1 MRIVRYT
8 ILALGI
14 IWLSGCTTI
23 DKQPE
28 LIKKGPLPKLSAN
41 EMIPKILWKN
51 TQSSGSGKSDANLR
65 LAVTGSEIVVADSKG
80 KILAL
85 NRQTG
90 AQKWVVSTKAEIT
103 AGPSISE
110 GRVLVGTDDRKV
122 LAYQLSN
129 GTFLWQAKVTGS
141 VMAAPVGGS
150 GTVFVHG
157 LDGSVVALNSQSGQQ
172 LWRYSVQT
180 PPLMLR
186 QNSSPVLLNNHVI
199 VGFSNGKLASL
210 HRMDGF
216 PEWERELAISK
227 GRSDIQRMVDISAD
241 PVIKDNRLYAVSYQ
255 GQIAAMEIETG
266 ATLWDRA
273 LSSYSGIAVSEDAVF
288 VSDPNGVLWA
298 LNRKTGDVI
307 WKQTELMGRELSRP
321 AIVEGFVV
329 VGDNDGYLHWM
340 SRNDGAFVGQNLID
354 SKGIKAPPVVKDN
367 LVYVLGRSGKVAA
380 LMPIHSGISRGN

>member
-1 MRIVRYT
+1 MRTVRYT
-8 ILALGI
+8 ILALGVL
-14 IWLSGCTTI
+14 WLSGCTTI

-28 LIKKGPLPKLSAN
+28 LIKKGPLPKLSEN
-41 EMIPKILWKN
+41 KMFPKLLWKN

-85 NRQTG
+85 NRETG
-90 AQKWVVSTKAEIT
+90 AEKWVVSTKAEIT

-110 GRVLVGTDDRKV
+110 GHVLVGTDDRKV

-150 GTVFVHG
+150 GMVFVHG
-157 LDGSVVALNSQSGQQ
+157 LDGSVVALNSQNGQQ
-172 LWRYSVQT
+172 RWRYSVQT

-255 GQIAAMEIETG
+255 GQIAAMMVDTG
-266 ATLWDRA
+266 ETLWERA

-288 VSDPNGVLWA
+288 LSDPNGVMWA
-298 LNRKTGDVI
+298 LNRKRGDVI

-321 AIVEGFVV
+321 AIVGGFVV

-340 SRNDGAFVGQNLID
+340 SRNDGAFVAQNLID
-354 SKGIKAPPVVKDN
+354 SKGIKAPLVVKDN
-367 LVYVLGRSGKVAA
+367 IVYVLGRSGKVAA
-380 LMPIHSGISRGN
+380 LMPSHSGVSRGN

>member
-1 MRIVRYT
+1 MRTVRYT
-8 ILALGI
+8 ILALGVL
-14 IWLSGCTTI
+14 WLSGCTTI

-28 LIKKGPLPKLSAN
+28 LIKKGPLPKLSEN
-41 EMIPKILWKN
+41 KMFPKLLWKN

-85 NRQTG
+85 NRETG
-90 AQKWVVSTKAEIT
+90 AEKWVVSTKVEIT

-150 GTVFVHG
+150 GMVFVHG
-157 LDGSVVALNSQSGQQ
+157 LDGSVVALNSQNGQQ
-172 LWRYSVQT
+172 RWRYSVQT

-255 GQIAAMEIETG
+255 GQIAAMMIDTG
-266 ATLWDRA
+266 ETLWERA

-288 VSDPNGVLWA
+288 LSDPNGVMWA

-321 AIVEGFVV
+321 AIVGGLVV

-340 SRNDGAFVGQNLID
+340 SRNNGAFVAQDLID
-354 SKGIKAPPVVKDN
+354 SKGIKAPLVVKDN
-367 LVYVLGRSGKVAA
+367 IVYVLGRSGKVAA
-380 LMPIHSGISRGN
+380 LMPSHSGVSRGN

>member
-1 MRIVRYT
+1 MRAVRYT

-14 IWLSGCTTI
+14 LWLSGCATI

-28 LIKKGPLPKLSAN
+28 LIQKGPLPKLSAN
-41 EMIPKILWKN
+41 KMMPKVLWKN
-51 TQSSGSGKSDANLR
+51 TQTAGSGKSDANLS
-65 LAVTGSEIVVADSKG
+65 LAVTTAEIVVADSKG
-80 KILAL
+80 LILAL
-85 NRQTG
+85 DRQTG
-90 AQKWVVSTKAEIT
+90 SKKWVISTKAEIT
-103 AGPSISE
+103 AGPSVSE
-110 GRVLVGTDDRKV
+110 GHVLVGTDDGKV
-122 LAYQLSN
+122 LAYQLSD
-129 GTFLWQAKVTGS
+129 GASLWEAKITGS
-141 VMAAPVGGS
+141 VMAAPVGGF
-150 GTVFVHG
+150 GAVFVHA
-157 LDGSVVALNSQSGQQ
+157 LDGSVVALNSQNGQQ

-186 QNSSPVLLNNHVI
+186 QNSSPILLNNHVI

-241 PVIKDNRLYAVSYQ
+241 PIIKDNRLYAVSYQ
-255 GQIAAMEIETG
+255 GQIAAMAVETG
-266 ATLWDRA
+266 ETLWERA
-273 LSSYSGIAVSEDAVF
+273 LSSYSGIAVSTDAVF

-329 VGDNDGYLHWM
+329 VGDNDGYLHWL
-340 SRNDGAFVGQNLID
+340 SQNDGAFVGQSLID

-367 LVYVLGRSGKVAA
+367 LVYVLGRSGNVAA
-380 LMPIHSGISRGN
+380 LMPVHSGFAQGN